1 MATYATNASNA
12 FLLATSLLYYISLR
26 NVENSINEFDEIPCI
41 ISQ

>member
-1 MATYATNASNA
+1 MANASNA
-12 FLLATSLLYYISLR
+12 FLLATSLLYNTLLK